1 MSGGGPRHLAALVV
15 TQDRLPKLRRA
26 IERLRAARPDS
37 ILVVANASPPDTLGW
52 LDAQPDVD
60 VLALP
65 RNTGGAGGFEA
76 GMRRLFEAGTAD
88 WIVVMDDD
96 AGPEPDAFDRFRVAD
111 LAGVDAVAGAVMLPS
126 GAVCDMNRPAWDPF
140 RHSGMMRE
148 TFRRGREAF
157 HMGEAAL
164 APSASARAV
173 DVASFVGLFLSRG
186 ALARHGYPDPR
197 MFLYGDDT
205 LYTLRA
211 TKAGM
216 RLMAMPSIRFE
227 HDCEAIAAGDGRL
240 RPIWKVYYNHRN
252 LLEVY
257 AHTAG
262 PWAFAFVPA
271 AVVKWLVKARRY
283 RGERGAYLALTARA
297 IRDYLGGSYARAPH
311 ARGALRD

>member
-1 MSGGGPRHLAALVV
+1 MRPRHLAALVV
-15 TQDRLPKLRRA
+15 TQDRLPKLQGA
-26 IERLRAARPDS
+26 VARLRAARPDS
-37 ILVVANASPPDTLGW
+37 ILVVANASPPGTLGW
-52 LDAQPDVD
+52 LAAQADVE

-76 GMRRLFEAGTAD
+76 GMRRLHEQGVAD

-96 AGPEPDAFDRFRVAD
+96 AGPEPDAFDRFRAAD
-111 LAGVDAVAGAVMLPS
+111 LAGVDAVAGAVMLPT

-140 RHSGMMRE
+140 RHPGMVRD

-157 HMGEAAL
+157 HMGADAL
-164 APSASARAV
+164 APGAPPRAV
-173 DVASFVGLFLSRG
+173 DVASFVGLFLSRD
-186 ALARHGYPDPR
+186 ALGRHGYPDPR

-216 RLMAMPSIRFE
+216 RLVAMPAIRFE
-227 HDCEAIAAGDGRL
+227 HECEAVAAGDGRL

-271 AVVKWLVKARRY
+271 AMAKWLLKARRY
-283 RGERGAYLALTARA
+283 RGERGAYLRLTGRA
-297 IRDYLGGSYARAPH
+297 IRDYLAGSYARAPH
-311 ARGALRD
+311 AGGRLRD